1 MINLLHLLILVKKRY
16 TIILYLECHILY
28 LECRILLECINTM
41 IHCCNE
47 MSDIITIEFGQKETV
62 PMKQEEYLL
71 IR

>member
-1 MINLLHLLILVKKRY
+1 MSY
-16 TIILYLECHILY
+16 C
-28 LECRILLECINTM
+28 ILLECINTM
-41 IHCCNE
+41 IHCYNE